1 MSRHRLG
8 GANQEMSMD
17 PQIVWGS
24 IIEALKQAEKRPLEY
39 WEREDFEERLQDLV
53 DWVKHGGFL
62 PKP

>member
-1 MSRHRLG
+1 
-8 GANQEMSMD
+8 MD